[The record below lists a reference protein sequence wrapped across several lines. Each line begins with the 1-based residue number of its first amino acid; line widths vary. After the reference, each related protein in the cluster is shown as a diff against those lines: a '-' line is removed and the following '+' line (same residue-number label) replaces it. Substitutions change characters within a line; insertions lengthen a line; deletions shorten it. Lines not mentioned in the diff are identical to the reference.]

1 MLTIIMGRARTGKSE
16 TVLRRIAELGDG
28 SEQILL
34 VPEHASHQAEVDL
47 CRTCGPTASRH
58 AEVLSFRRLG
68 DRVLSI
74 TGGAA
79 QVTLDGGGK
88 LLTLQKALL
97 EVAPSLTV
105 YRRPSRKAA
114 FLRQLLDLFDEL
126 RCYDVT
132 PRTLDEKA
140 REMSGATRDKL
151 LDLSLLY
158 GAYEARLCR
167 PGLDQRDRMTKLCD
181 HLEASGYVQGKD
193 VFVDGF
199 TYFTAQERRCLG
211 IFLRQAR
218 SVTVTLL
225 GEPDSSEEMFAPAL
239 RAAGQLQRLA
249 EEAGRPAEIHVLTQ
263 TVKGPLDHLERYLF
277 GENMPYQGGDQDAIR
292 LRESDH
298 VFSEVEETA
307 ADILR
312 LVASGACRFR
322 DITVAARNLG
332 DYEGVIETVFERY
345 GVPAYLS
352 RRSDILEKPVLSL
365 LTGVLEAIGNGYE
378 YDEMFR
384 WLKTG
389 LAGLSAEE
397 CDRLENYVLKWE
409 IHGGMWLR
417 DVDWTENPDG
427 YGAPW
432 TQRRQEE
439 LNEVNALRRRVRG
452 PLAALAEGLKTGE
465 TAGEKVN
472 SLYIFMETL
481 HLQEALERQMEAQAQ
496 GGRLQEAEETAQLWE
511 ILCGVLD
518 QFVELLGEEP
528 MELEEFTRLFRQVLT
543 EYSVGT
549 IPVSLDQVSVSE
561 ITRNDRHGVKYFFL
575 LGANDHVLPDSGQ
588 GGGILNEDDR
598 EELAL
603 RGVRL
608 APSGMEQMSLEL
620 QTIYTALA
628 KPTAGLT
635 VSYPVTDV
643 SGAEL
648 RPAFVVGRLRELF
661 PGLRVCHA
669 GNDKEYRLTA
679 VLPALE
685 TAGQDPGGPLWRYF
699 AASPAFAGHLA
710 AMERAASLRRGRLSR
725 AAVRALYGDRI
736 SMSASRLERMRA
748 CHFAYFMEYG
758 LRAKPREPAAFD
770 APQIGTFLHFL
781 LENVTRDVLARGSF
795 SRVGEAEL
803 HRLTNYYIEQYV
815 QHELHNFQS
824 RNARFRYLFARLRRT
839 AYAVIDQVAK
849 ELRCSDFVPLEFEL
863 SFGDGGTLPAV
874 VVSEPDG
881 ELRIGGKV
889 DRVDGWVKDGK
900 LYLRVVDYKS
910 GRKEFDLSA
919 VKMGLDIQML
929 LYLFT
934 LQKEGA
940 AHFGRE
946 IEPAGVLYLPARDEI
961 LSAER
966 NITPERL
973 QSEREKTL
981 RRSGLLLAEPAVL
994 QAMEHDSLTEP
1005 HFLPL
1010 RVGRDGQLSGS
1021 IASAAQLGRL
1031 GRYVEE
1037 LLHQIAGEIRQG
1049 NIDADPCCRSEEDS
1063 ACQFCDWADAC
1074 HFRDGRDTDHL
1085 RYILP
1090 VKPEEFWDSLKEG
1103 DGEPWEH

>member
-1 MLTIIMGRARTGKSE
+1 MLTILMGRARSGTSE
-16 TVLRRIAELGDG
+16 EVLRRIAALGDE

-47 CRTCGPTASRH
+47 CRACGPTASRH

-88 LLTLQKALL
+88 LLTLQKALF

-105 YRRPSRKAA
+105 YRRPSQKAA

-140 REMSGATRDKL
+140 REISGATRNKL

-181 HLEASGYVQGKD
+181 HLEESGYVRGKD

-199 TYFTAQERRCLG
+199 AYFTAQERRCLG
-211 IFLRQAR
+211 NFLRQAR

-225 GEPDSSEEMFAPAL
+225 GEMDGGEEMFTPSL
-239 RAAGQLQRLA
+239 RAAGQLRRLA
-249 EEAGRPAEIHVLTQ
+249 EEAGCPVEIRTLSRPVE
-263 TVKGPLDHLERYLF
+263 GPLDHLERYLF
-277 GENMPYQGGDQDAIR
+277 GENVPYEGEQGAVR
-292 LRESDH
+292 LRESDN

-322 DITVAARNLG
+322 DITVAARNMG

-389 LAGLSAEE
+389 LAGVTAEE

-432 TQRRQEE
+432 TQRRREE
-439 LNEVNALRRRVRG
+439 LDEVNALRRRVRG
-452 PLAALAEGLKTGE
+452 PLAALAEGLKAGD
-465 TAGEKVN
+465 TAGEKVS
-472 SLYIFMETL
+472 SLYSFMETL
-481 HLQEALERQMEAQAQ
+481 HLQEALEEQMEAQAQ

-561 ITRNDRHGVKYFFL
+561 ITRNDRHSVKYLFL

-669 GNDKEYRLTA
+669 WHDKGYRLTA
-679 VLPALE
+679 LLPALE

-699 AASPAFAGHLA
+699 AASPAFAGRLA

-725 AAVRALYGDRI
+725 GAVRALYGDRI
-736 SMSASRLERMRA
+736 SMSASRLERMRS

-781 LENVTRDVLARGSF
+781 LEHVTRDVLARGGF
-795 SRVGEAEL
+795 AQVEETEL
-803 HRLTNYYIEQYV
+803 HALVRRYIDAYV
-815 QHELHNFQS
+815 ERELPNFES

-839 AYAVIDQVAK
+839 AYAVIDQVAE

-929 LYLFT
+929 LYLFA

-1031 GRYVEE
+1031 GKYVEE

-1049 NIDADPCCRSEEDS
+1049 NIDADPCCHSEEDS
-1063 ACQFCDWADAC
+1063 VCQFCDWADAC
-1074 HFRDGRDTDHL
+1074 QFRDGRDTDHL

>member
-1 MLTIIMGRARTGKSE
+1 M
-16 TVLRRIAELGDG
+16 
-28 SEQILL
+28 
-34 VPEHASHQAEVDL
+34 
-47 CRTCGPTASRH
+47 
-58 AEVLSFRRLG
+58 
-68 DRVLSI
+68 
-74 TGGAA
+74 
-79 QVTLDGGGK
+79 
-88 LLTLQKALL
+88 
-97 EVAPSLTV
+97 
-105 YRRPSRKAA
+105 
-114 FLRQLLDLFDEL
+114 
-126 RCYDVT
+126 
-132 PRTLDEKA
+132 
-140 REMSGATRDKL
+140 
-151 LDLSLLY
+151 
-158 GAYEARLCR
+158 
-167 PGLDQRDRMTKLCD
+167 
-181 HLEASGYVQGKD
+181 
-193 VFVDGF
+193 
-199 TYFTAQERRCLG
+199 
-211 IFLRQAR
+211 
-218 SVTVTLL
+218 
-225 GEPDSSEEMFAPAL
+225 
-239 RAAGQLQRLA
+239 
-249 EEAGRPAEIHVLTQ
+249 
-263 TVKGPLDHLERYLF
+263 
-277 GENMPYQGGDQDAIR
+277 
-292 LRESDH
+292 
-298 VFSEVEETA
+298 
-307 ADILR
+307 
-312 LVASGACRFR
+312 
-322 DITVAARNLG
+322 
-332 DYEGVIETVFERY
+332 
-345 GVPAYLS
+345 
-352 RRSDILEKPVLSL
+352 
-365 LTGVLEAIGNGYE
+365 
-378 YDEMFR
+378 
-384 WLKTG
+384 
-389 LAGLSAEE
+389 
-397 CDRLENYVLKWE
+397 
-409 IHGGMWLR
+409 
-417 DVDWTENPDG
+417 
-427 YGAPW
+427 
-432 TQRRQEE
+432 
-439 LNEVNALRRRVRG
+439 
-452 PLAALAEGLKTGE
+452 
-465 TAGEKVN
+465 
-472 SLYIFMETL
+472 
-481 HLQEALERQMEAQAQ
+481 
-496 GGRLQEAEETAQLWE
+496 
-511 ILCGVLD
+511 
-518 QFVELLGEEP
+518 
-528 MELEEFTRLFRQVLT
+528 
-543 EYSVGT
+543 
-549 IPVSLDQVSVSE
+549 
-561 ITRNDRHGVKYFFL
+561 
-575 LGANDHVLPDSGQ
+575 
-588 GGGILNEDDR
+588 
-598 EELAL
+598 
-603 RGVRL
+603 
-608 APSGMEQMSLEL
+608 
-620 QTIYTALA
+620 
-628 KPTAGLT
+628 
-635 VSYPVTDV
+635 TDV

>member
-1 MLTIIMGRARTGKSE
+1 MLTILMGRARSGTSE
-16 TVLRRIAELGDG
+16 AVLRRIAALGDE

-47 CRTCGPTASRH
+47 CRACGPTASRH

-88 LLTLQKALL
+88 LLTLQKALF

-105 YRRPSRKAA
+105 YRRPSQKAA

-140 REMSGATRDKL
+140 REISGATRNKL

-181 HLEASGYVQGKD
+181 HLEESGYVRGKD

-199 TYFTAQERRCLG
+199 AYFTAQERRCLG

-225 GEPDSSEEMFAPAL
+225 GEMDGGEEMFAPSL
-239 RAAGQLQRLA
+239 RAAGQLRWLA
-249 EEAGRPAEIHVLTQ
+249 EEAGCPVEIRTLSRPVE
-263 TVKGPLDHLERYLF
+263 GPLDHLERYLF
-277 GENMPYQGGDQDAIR
+277 GENVPYEGEQGAVR
-292 LRESDH
+292 LRESDN

-322 DITVAARNLG
+322 DITVAARNMG
-332 DYEGVIETVFERY
+332 DYEAVIETVFERY

-389 LAGLSAEE
+389 LAGVTAEE

-432 TQRRQEE
+432 TQRRREE
-439 LNEVNALRRRVRG
+439 LDEVNALRRRVRG
-452 PLAALAEGLKTGE
+452 PLAALAEGLKTGD

-472 SLYIFMETL
+472 SLYSFMETL
-481 HLQEALERQMEAQAQ
+481 HLQEALEEQMEAQAQ

-561 ITRNDRHGVKYFFL
+561 ITRNDRHSVKYLFL

-661 PGLRVCHA
+661 PGLRVRHA
-669 GNDKEYRLTA
+669 GHDKEYRLTA
-679 VLPALE
+679 LLPALE

-699 AASPAFAGHLA
+699 AGSPAFAGRLA

-725 AAVRALYGDRI
+725 GAVRALYGDRI
-736 SMSASRLERMRA
+736 SMSASRLERMRS

-781 LENVTRDVLARGSF
+781 LEHVTRDVLARGGF
-795 SRVGEAEL
+795 AQVEETEL
-803 HRLTNYYIEQYV
+803 HALVRRYIDAYV
-815 QHELHNFQS
+815 ERELPNFES

-839 AYAVIDQVAK
+839 AYAVIDQVAE
-849 ELRCSDFVPLEFEL
+849 ELRYSDFVPLEFEL

-929 LYLFT
+929 LYLFA

-1031 GRYVEE
+1031 GKYVEE

-1049 NIDADPCCRSEEDS
+1049 NIDADPCCHSEEDS
-1063 ACQFCDWADAC
+1063 VCQFCDWADAC
-1074 HFRDGRDTDHL
+1074 QFRDGRDTDHL

>member
-1 MLTIIMGRARTGKSE
+1 MLTILMGRARSGTSE
-16 TVLRRIAELGDG
+16 AVLRRIAALGDE

-34 VPEHASHQAEVDL
+34 APEHASHQAEVDL
-47 CRTCGPTASRH
+47 CRACGPTASRH

-88 LLTLQKALL
+88 LLTLQKALF

-105 YRRPSRKAA
+105 YRRPSQKAA

-140 REMSGATRDKL
+140 REISGATRNKL

-181 HLEASGYVQGKD
+181 HLEESGYVRGKD

-199 TYFTAQERRCLG
+199 AYFTAQERRCLG

-225 GEPDSSEEMFAPAL
+225 GEMDGGEEMFTPSL
-239 RAAGQLQRLA
+239 RAAGQLRRLA
-249 EEAGRPAEIHVLTQ
+249 EEAGCPVEIRTLSRPVE
-263 TVKGPLDHLERYLF
+263 GPLDHLERYLF
-277 GENMPYQGGDQDAIR
+277 GENVPYEGEQGAVR
-292 LRESDH
+292 LRESDN

-322 DITVAARNLG
+322 DITVAARNMG

-389 LAGLSAEE
+389 LAGLTAEE

-439 LNEVNALRRRVRG
+439 LDEVNALRRRVRG
-452 PLAALAEGLKTGE
+452 PLAAMAEGLKAGD
-465 TAGEKVN
+465 TAGEKVS
-472 SLYIFMETL
+472 SLYSFMETL
-481 HLQEALERQMEAQAQ
+481 HLQEALEEQMEAQAQ

-561 ITRNDRHGVKYFFL
+561 ITRNDRHSVKYLFL

-661 PGLRVCHA
+661 PGLRVRHA
-669 GNDKEYRLTA
+669 GHDKEYRLTA
-679 VLPALE
+679 LLPALE
-685 TAGQDPGGPLWRYF
+685 AAGQDPGGPLWRYF
-699 AASPAFAGHLA
+699 ATSPAFAGRLA

-736 SMSASRLERMRA
+736 SMSASRLERMRS

-781 LENVTRDVLARGSF
+781 LEHVTQDVLARGGF
-795 SRVGEAEL
+795 AQVGETEL
-803 HRLTNYYIEQYV
+803 HRLVEQYIEQYM
-815 QHELHNFQS
+815 QDYLQNFQS
-824 RNARFRYLFARLRRT
+824 KRARFRYLFARLRRT
-839 AYAVIDQVAK
+839 AYAVIDQVAE

-1031 GRYVEE
+1031 GKYVEE

-1049 NIDADPCCRSEEDS
+1049 NIDADPCCHSEEDS
-1063 ACQFCDWADAC
+1063 VCQFCDWADAC
-1074 HFRDGRDTDHL
+1074 QFRDGRDTDHL

-1090 VKPEEFWDSLKEG
+1090 VKQEEFWDSLKEG